1 MRHQNTL
8 EKQLPATMVVG
19 GCKVDGPRLEA
30 KRYKIICAELA
41 DDVGGS
47 PSNSQWL
54 LIQRAAGLAVQT
66 EQAEVVLVTGG
77 TIDIANYI
85 KIIGSLLRVLSQIDT
100 TRRAKDVTSSKIV
113 VDGQRQTYDLS
124 VLSDDE
130 LDQFDYLTGK
140 IETMSRKS

>member
-19 GCKVDGPRLEA
+19 GCKVDGRRLEA

-47 PSNSQWL
+47 PSNAQWL

-66 EQAEVVLVTGG
+66 EQAEVVLATGG
-77 TIDIANYI
+77 TVDIANYI
-85 KIIGSLLRVLSQIDT
+85 KITLSLLRVLSQIGT
-100 TRRAKDVTSSKIV
+100 TRSAKDVTPSKIDV
-113 VDGQRQTYDLS
+113 EKHKQTFDLS
-124 VLSDDE
+124 VLTDAE
-130 LDQFDYLTGK
+130 LDQWDFLIRK
-140 IETMSRKS
+140 IETFSRTN